1 MVIKTLLTK
10 RNFTP
15 MTNKKNEYIVIHYVG
30 AVSSAYNNAKYFEK
44 TYRGSSAHY
53 FVDDKE
59 IYQIVKEG
67 DASWH
72 CGANSY
78 KHKKCRNNNSIGIEM
93 CCYKNSKGQLDVSEK
108 VIEAT
113 AELTRQLMAK
123 YGITEDRVIRH
134 YDVTGKNCPAP
145 MVSSKAR
152 WDAFKAKLRGKGIK
166 YEVHIQ
172 DKGWQEAKENG
183 EIAGTVGEALRIE
196 ALKIF
201 ADFPIKYRVHVENKG
216 WMDFVSNEEMAG
228 TTGKGLRVEAIEIE
242 SEKELVVT
250 AHIQNL
256 GWQTSIVGKQIKIG
270 TEGRALRLEALK
282 LEYV

>member
-10 RNFTP
+10 RNYTP

-113 AELTRQLMAK
+113 EELTRQLMAK
-123 YGITEDRVIRH
+123 Y
-134 YDVTGKNCPAP
+134 
-145 MVSSKAR
+145 
-152 WDAFKAKLRGKGIK
+152 
-166 YEVHIQ
+166 
-172 DKGWQEAKENG
+172 
-183 EIAGTVGEALRIE
+183 
-196 ALKIF
+196 
-201 ADFPIKYRVHVENKG
+201 
-216 WMDFVSNEEMAG
+216 
-228 TTGKGLRVEAIEIE
+228 
-242 SEKELVVT
+242 
-250 AHIQNL
+250 
-256 GWQTSIVGKQIKIG
+256 
-270 TEGRALRLEALK
+270 
-282 LEYV
+282 